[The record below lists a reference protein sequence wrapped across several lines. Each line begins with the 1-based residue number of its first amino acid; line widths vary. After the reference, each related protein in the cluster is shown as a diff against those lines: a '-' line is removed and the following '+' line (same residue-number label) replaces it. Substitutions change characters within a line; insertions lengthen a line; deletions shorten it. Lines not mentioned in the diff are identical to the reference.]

1 MQSIEHSHKSVVV
14 TREIFRCSNTEMDV
28 RNLLLLSVAIRCLDG
43 SRMQIKSTELR
54 FRERLRHDEGGDA
67 MTASDVRNTSSSA
80 QLLLDAVKRGYPLL
94 VYVGLITGS
103 QEPLYPAK
111 KAVVMLSPRQT
122 RAGPKTLGDKW
133 LIVINGRNGIETSR
147 HRGRTIWISEHCDL
161 FGSEKKSIACRI
173 IANVSRSSL
182 GTKPFAK
189 LSLMEV
195 GLFGEFL
202 RGSRPN
208 ISKVWVNPKPVAKY
222 NERSIYGR
230 PEIVDHLPKKLIEGI
245 GVQ

>member
-1 MQSIEHSHKSVVV
+1 
-14 TREIFRCSNTEMDV
+14 
-28 RNLLLLSVAIRCLDG
+28 
-43 SRMQIKSTELR
+43 
-54 FRERLRHDEGGDA
+54 
-67 MTASDVRNTSSSA
+67 MTASDVRDTSSGA
-80 QLLLDAVKRGYPLL
+80 QLLLDAVKRGYPFLA
-94 VYVGLITGS
+94 YVSLITGPK
-103 QEPLYPAK
+103 EPLYPAK
-111 KAVVMLSPRQT
+111 KSVVMLSPRQT

-133 LIVINGRNGIETSR
+133 LIAVDGRNGIETSR
-147 HRGRTIWISEHCDL
+147 HRGRAIWISKHCDL
-161 FGSEKKSIACRI
+161 FGSEKKSLACRI

-195 GLFGEFL
+195 GLFGEFS
-202 RGSRPN
+202 RGSRTN
-208 ISKVWVNPKPVAKY
+208 ISKRCVNSKPVAKY